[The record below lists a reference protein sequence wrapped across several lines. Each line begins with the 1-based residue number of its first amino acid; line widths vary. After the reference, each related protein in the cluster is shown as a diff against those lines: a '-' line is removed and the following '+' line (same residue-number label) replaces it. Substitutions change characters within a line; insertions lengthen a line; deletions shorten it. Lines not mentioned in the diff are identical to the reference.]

1 MKEIVK
7 IIKDGGIVIMP
18 TDTIYGI
25 IADATNENAIRKVY
39 ELKKRNESK
48 PMLMLVNS
56 YDMLNNYVSE
66 VSDIEY
72 KLIDKLW
79 PGPLT
84 IIFKKS
90 NVSDLLTGGLDTV
103 GIRYPNNQLLND
115 IMKQLGVPLLS
126 TSVNLSGENAATN
139 TKYISKDILEK
150 VDYVLDIGECIGEAS
165 SIVIVDDK
173 EIKVLREGSIKES
186 EIKDVIKN

>member
-139 TKYISKDILEK
+139 TKYISKDILEN